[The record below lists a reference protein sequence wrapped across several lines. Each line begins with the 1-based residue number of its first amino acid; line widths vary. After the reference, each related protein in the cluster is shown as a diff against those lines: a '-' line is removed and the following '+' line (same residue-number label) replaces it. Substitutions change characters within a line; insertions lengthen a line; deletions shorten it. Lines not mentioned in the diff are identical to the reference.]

1 MFENNFSLSEVRKS
15 IYDLKNNRSVGINDI
30 PAEVLKNNNVV
41 LFIHKLC
48 NMCYA
53 SGKVPKMWAKSL
65 IRPIPK
71 CSTNE
76 PRDPLSY
83 RGIAITAVAYKVYC
97 RLLNQRVTAWSEHNN
112 IIFEGQN
119 GFRQGRSTIDH
130 ISSLTSIIETRKK
143 LKKSTYCAFIDF
155 KKAYDSVNRDILWM
169 KLEKLGFNGHL
180 LNAIKSLYS
189 NILCSVKLNTFTT
202 DWFEVTCGL
211 KQGCSLSP
219 MLFNL
224 YINDLALKIDA
235 LGKGVEVDD
244 TRVSVLLYADD
255 IVLIAES
262 EMDLQAMLDTL
273 GAWSKNNLITINVA
287 KSNIVHFRNPSVTRS
302 NFVFKVNDDSLG
314 YVSQYKYLGL
324 VLTEHLDYAVT
335 AKIVAQSAN
344 RALGLLIAKSKAFGG
359 LQCEPYTKLYD
370 TIVVPII
377 LYGAAIWATQSYA
390 CINAVQHRAARYFL
404 NVGRYTPNAAVNGD
418 IGWTPMVTKCWKSVL
433 TFWYRCVSMNV
444 SRINGTVFRWAN
456 SVRWHM

>member
-1 MFENNFSLSEVRKS
+1 
-15 IYDLKNNRSVGINDI
+15 
-30 PAEVLKNNNVV
+30 
-41 LFIHKLC
+41 
-48 NMCYA
+48 
-53 SGKVPKMWAKSL
+53 
-65 IRPIPK
+65 
-71 CSTNE
+71 
-76 PRDPLSY
+76 
-83 RGIAITAVAYKVYC
+83 
-97 RLLNQRVTAWSEHNN
+97 
-112 IIFEGQN
+112 
-119 GFRQGRSTIDH
+119 
-130 ISSLTSIIETRKK
+130 
-143 LKKSTYCAFIDF
+143 
-155 KKAYDSVNRDILWM
+155 M
-169 KLEKLGFNGHL
+169 KLEKLDFNGHL

-211 KQGCSLSP
+211 KKGCSLSP

-344 RALGLLIAKSKAFGG
+344 RALGLLIAKSKAFSG
-359 LQCEPYTKLYD
+359 LQYEPYTKLYD
-370 TIVVPII
+370 AIVVPII
-377 LYGAAIWATQSYA
+377 SYGAAIWATQSYA

-418 IGWTPMVTKCWKSVL
+418 IGWTPMVTKCW
-433 TFWYRCVSMNV
+433 
-444 SRINGTVFRWAN
+444 
-456 SVRWHM
+456 